1 MEKLGLEDDAPDEN
15 GNVRTAQEKA
25 VSKIYSS
32 GYKIYTLQDSK
43 LQSIA
48 ESVFENS
55 DLVEYTDDYGKPL
68 QAAIT
73 LVDNSTGNVVA
84 MVGGLG
90 AKTVDR
96 GWNWATEPR
105 QCGSATKPISDYAP
119 ALDDGVFDE
128 IPDRIALLE
137 RYPALAAHAAALK
150 GASLNR
156 RSVDAGKVTDHH
168 ALIITECL
176 PGELSADERTVYDM

>member
-1 MEKLGLEDDAPDEN
+1 MAQKVVGYVKLQIPAGKATPAPPVGPALGQQD
-15 GNVRTAQEKA
+15 VYKRQ
-25 VSKIYSS
+25 IYSS

-119 ALDDGVFDE
+119 ALD
-128 IPDRIALLE
+128 L
-137 RYPALAAHAAALK
+137 
-150 GASLNR
+150 SLIHISSR
-156 RSVDAGKVTDHH
+156 
-168 ALIITECL
+168 
-176 PGELSADERTVYDM
+176 